1 MFFLTMFLMDGAK
14 KEESKTEI
22 SRKPEFGYD
31 NNTFA
36 NDEGRVPTL
45 ELPRLYPPPP
55 HRFENS
61 RL

>member
-1 MFFLTMFLMDGAK
+1 MDGAK

-31 NNTFA
+31 NNTFT

>member
-1 MFFLTMFLMDGAK
+1 MFFMDGAV
-14 KEESKTEI
+14 KEQPKPEI
-22 SRKPEFGYD
+22 SKIPESGYD
-31 NNTFA
+31 NTTFT

-55 HRFENS
+55 PHRFENS

>member
-1 MFFLTMFLMDGAK
+1 MFLMEGGK
-14 KEESKTEI
+14 KEAKTSETVI
-22 SRKPEFGYD
+22 NAKPEFGYD
-31 NNTFA
+31 NNTFT
-36 NDEGRVPTL
+36 NDEGHVPTI